1 MKKGIIL
8 VFIAMFVFIAVFAV
22 VNFVNNSGGASLTY
36 DDAVNMLPSMLK
48 KVSVSSIT
56 PRKATIELGSA
67 NLADELPEITKY
79 SKPVDSYAQ
88 SVIEIFSSTE
98 KAGTKNDNWLVEV
111 AQEFNNAGYKT
122 SSGKD
127 MGVTLWSISS
137 GTAVDYIISGKY
149 VPDAFTPSNELWG
162 EMVRYA
168 GVPIETKAKRLVGNV
183 AGILMDRNKNNEF
196 VEKYGEVSE
205 RTIVQAVEANDIVM
219 GYTNPLAS
227 STGLNFL
234 LSVLYSYDPT
244 DILSAKAAAGF
255 DAFQANVPSVAHS
268 TLEMRD
274 SVVERK
280 TLDAMILE
288 YQLYKN
294 EPKLAGYIFTPF
306 GVRHDNPMYAIG
318 NLSDDKAETLE
329 KFTEF
334 CLNADSQALAK
345 SKGFNYMDEYVP
357 DMGDISSND
366 IVSAQQ
372 LWKVRK
378 NAGRPVAAIFIADIS
393 GSMAG
398 EPISLLQSS
407 LINAANY
414 IDPDNYVGL
423 ISYSTDVY
431 INLPMDKFDLNQ
443 QSLFIGAVSD
453 LDVGGSTA
461 TYDAVLVALNQLS
474 KVKEDNPQV
483 KPMLFLLSDGEQNAG
498 YSLSR
503 IKDVVQGMGVPV
515 YTIGYNAKIS
525 ELSEISAINE
535 ASYTNAESDD
545 ITYILKGLF
554 NAQM

>member
-1 MKKGIIL
+1 MKKTLIL
-8 VFIAMFVFIAVFAV
+8 IFIAMFVFVGVLAV
-22 VNFVNNSGGASLTY
+22 VNFMNSEGSSLTY
-36 DDAVNMLPSMLK
+36 EEAVKRLPSMIK
-48 KVSVSSIT
+48 SVKISNVT
-56 PRKATIELGSA
+56 PQKAPIELGSTD
-67 NLADELPEITKY
+67 LAEELPEITKY
-79 SKPVDSYAQ
+79 SKPVESWASAQ
-88 SVIEIFSSTE
+88 IEIFSSTE

-111 AQEFNNAGYKT
+111 AEEFNASGFKT
-122 SSGKD
+122 SDGQD

-162 EMVRYA
+162 EMVKYA
-168 GVPIETKAKRLVGNV
+168 GVPIEMKSKRLVGNV
-183 AGILMDRNKNNEF
+183 AGILMDRNKNSEF
-196 VEKYGEVSE
+196 IQKYGEVNE
-205 RTIVQAVEANDIVM
+205 HTIVQAVEANDIVM

-234 LSVLYSYDPT
+234 LSVLYSYDPS
-244 DILSAKAAAGF
+244 DLLSEKAIAGF

-294 EPKLAGYIFTPF
+294 EPKLSSYIFTPF

-318 NLSDDKAETLE
+318 DLSDEKAETLD
-329 KFTEF
+329 KFIEF
-334 CLNADSQALAK
+334 CLSAKSQNLAE
-345 SKGFNYMDEYVP
+345 SKGFNYMDDYTPVM
-357 DMGDISSND
+357 DSISANT

-378 NAGRPVAAIFIADIS
+378 NAGRPVAAVFIADIS

-398 EPISLLQSS
+398 EPISLLRKS
-407 LINAANY
+407 LVNAANY
-414 IDPDNYVGL
+414 IDPENYIGL
-423 ISYSTDVY
+423 ISYSTDVF
-431 INLPMDKFDLNQ
+431 INLPIDKFDLNQ
-443 QSLFIGAVSD
+443 QSLFVGAVND

-461 TYDAVLVALNQLS
+461 TYDAVLVALNELA
-474 KVKEDNPQV
+474 KMKEQNSQV

-503 IKDVVQGMGVPV
+503 IRDIVKGTGVPV
-515 YTIGYNAKIS
+515 YTIGYNANIS

-535 ASYTNAESDD
+535 ASHTNAESDD